1 MARRM
6 LVFLISNIVRQFLL
20 FGLTCG
26 TQKKRPQTTTA
37 LDEILVRGARSRNPD
52 LWNAS

>member
-1 MARRM
+1 M
-6 LVFLISNIVRQFLL
+6 LVFFISNIVRQFLL

-37 LDEILVRGARSRNPD
+37 LDEILARRNEVQENPD
-52 LWNAS
+52 LRNAC

>member
-20 FGLTCG
+20 FSLTCG
-26 TQKKRPQTTTA
+26 TQKERPQTTTA
-37 LDEILVRGARSRNPD
+37 LDEILARGQG
-52 LWNAS
+52 

>member
-1 MARRM
+1 
-6 LVFLISNIVRQFLL
+6 LISNIVRQFLL

-37 LDEILVRGARSRNPD
+37 LDEILVRRCEGLSPD
-52 LWNAS
+52 PWNAF